1 MWIISSDLPS
11 YERYI
16 ENEGK
21 LNNKKAMNNRMNIV
35 EEPNIAKWFTLKK
48 KWCHCYKKK
57 GCHINQT
64 INSFIYKSVKLNWI
78 RVIEL
83 YK

>member
-21 LNNKKAMNNRMNIV
+21 LNNKKAMKNIMNIV

-48 KWCHCYKKK
+48 KKKVSLLSKKK
-57 GCHINQT
+57 RVSHKSNYK
-64 INSFIYKSVKLNWI
+64 FIYL
-78 RVIEL
+78 
-83 YK
+83 

>member
-21 LNNKKAMNNRMNIV
+21 LNDKKAMNNRMNIV

-48 KWCHCYKKK
+48 NGVIAIKKK
-57 GCHINQT
+57 GVT
-64 INSFIYKSVKLNWI
+64 
-78 RVIEL
+78 
-83 YK
+83 

>member
-35 EEPNIAKWFTLKK
+35 EEPNIAKWCTLKK
-48 KWCHCYKKK
+48 KMV
-57 GCHINQT
+57 
-64 INSFIYKSVKLNWI
+64 SL
-78 RVIEL
+78 L
-83 YK
+83 

>member
-21 LNNKKAMNNRMNIV
+21 LNNKKAMNNIMNIV

-48 KWCHCYKKK
+48 KWCHCY
-57 GCHINQT
+57 
-64 INSFIYKSVKLNWI
+64 
-78 RVIEL
+78 
-83 YK
+83 

>member
-21 LNNKKAMNNRMNIV
+21 LNNKKAMNNIMNIV

-48 KWCHCYKKK
+48 KMVSLLLKKK
-57 GCHINQT
+57 GVT
-64 INSFIYKSVKLNWI
+64 
-78 RVIEL
+78 
-83 YK
+83 